1 MVKRALDQRIM
12 DRYYFHFLMTLS
24 FALRVFDYKNKKNA
38 SRIKSL
44 AFFIHIQVTVDS
56 KKLTTLL

>member
-1 MVKRALDQRIM
+1 M

-38 SRIKSL
+38 SRIKPL
-44 AFFIHIQVTVDS
+44 AFFIHIQVTVNS
-56 KKLTTLL
+56 KKLTALL